1 VPYKVIV
8 AAAGIIIVAVS
19 AIRMFLKA
27 GHSDQSDRVTQ
38 TVLTRIRAEYHD
50 GQ

>member
-1 VPYKVIV
+1 MIV

-27 GHSDQSDRVTQ
+27 GHSDRSDHVTQ
-38 TVLTRIRAEYHD
+38 TVLTRIKAEYHD